1 MKVLITGCGR
11 SGTAY
16 AAKVL
21 SAAGLACRHELAFD
35 CWRQGMWDGYEAES
49 SWLALPAIERGMVR
63 DCLIIHLTRNPLHV
77 IRSWMGLKW
86 LHDFT
91 SPHLAFMSGAEPSI
105 YAITDPLERCQ
116 RYWFAWNRRIENHTG
131 FRIRVEEFN
140 QPMLEQIAEIS
151 GHKLK
156 TDVKVGRFHIGDP
169 DNTIT
174 WQDAITPEIAET
186 AARYG
191 YHPPEEKQ

>member
-1 MKVLITGCGR
+1 
-11 SGTAY
+11 
-16 AAKVL
+16 
-21 SAAGLACRHELAFD
+21 
-35 CWRQGMWDGYEAES
+35 MWDGYQAES

-63 DCLIIHLTRNPLHV
+63 QDTLVVHLTRNPLCV
-77 IRSWMGLKW
+77 IRSWMGLKL
-86 LHDFT
+86 LHEQHG
-91 SPHLAFMSGAEPSI
+91 PYMAFLSGAEPSI
-105 YAITDPLERCQ
+105 YATADPLERCQ

-156 TDVKVGRFHIGDP
+156 TDVKVGRFHVGTP
-169 DNTIT
+169 DNSIT

-191 YHPPEEKQ
+191 YTPPEEKQ